1 MIKDLIAPMTVA
13 LGIGIGYILKVSFAN
28 FPNRLIPLV
37 CGIVGVVFNIWAAGM
52 IDPQVMV
59 SGLISGLAST
69 GLFEAIRNLQGN

>member
-13 LGIGIGYILKVSFAN
+13 LGIGVGYILKVSFTS

-37 CGIVGVVFNIWAAGM
+37 CGVLGVVFNIWAAGTV
-52 IDPQVMV
+52 DPNVVV

-69 GLFEAIRNLQGN
+69 GLFEAVRNLQGN